1 MLRFVKSD
9 ICLVHDYCKVSLR
22 PADAGAKETGGRPQA
37 PAKGRLPIGA
47 DLSDSLPPAAASE
60 EEEKLGTPQT
70 PAGDFAPCT
79 PLRLRG
85 VERGGGETGAPS
97 HCPPD
102 SVPQTPLRLRGV
114 EPGSR
119 LRVPGSTLTG
129 CLDMPIGRNII

>member
-60 EEEKLGTPQT
+60 EKEKLGTPQT

-79 PLRLRG
+79 PLRPCLWSLPQ
-85 VERGGGETGAPS
+85 VSFAPIFVVV
-97 HCPPD
+97 C
-102 SVPQTPLRLRGV
+102 TLWLL
-114 EPGSR
+114 PGWS
-119 LRVPGSTLTG
+119 
-129 CLDMPIGRNII
+129 IGRAASPMIAYASCPYKRECKYQQSSS